1 MADSPIL
8 DHNGQPF
15 KKKDLSTEVAN
26 ASLTGVRSV
35 WNYGS
40 EAEHLSPERLA
51 RILRDAA
58 EGEADAYL
66 TLAEEMEER
75 DPHYGSVLG
84 TRKRALSGLPV
95 MVEAA
100 TDDAHDVK
108 LADAVRDLVRRP
120 EFGDMVDDL
129 LDALGK
135 GYSVVEINWDLKHL
149 PWEPRTRNERQTNGE
164 WREREAYTWRDPRF
178 FKYDREQ
185 GQQLRLIDESDML
198 NGIPLPPHRFI
209 VHRPRLKSG
218 LPIRSG
224 LARLVAVAY
233 MCKAYTVTDWMAFA
247 EVFGMPLRVGRYG
260 PGANE
265 NDINTL
271 INAVANIG
279 TDAAAVI
286 PESMRIDFE
295 APGSAQGGP
304 DMFLKLAEYLDKQ
317 ISKAVLGQTASTEG
331 TPGKLGSDDAQDDV
345 RMDILKSDARQL
357 SNTLNKYLV
366 RSFIDLNY
374 GPQEQYP
381 RIEVQATDPE
391 DVTALIDNVTKLIPY
406 GLKVERSVMADKL
419 GLPDPADDA
428 ELLLAPQQQVNPAPA
443 LNHQQPCGC
452 GQYHTA
458 LNQDGGQV
466 STTDSALEQLE
477 GAALSNWRSQLD
489 PVLQPI
495 RDLLDAVDTAE
506 EFAAGLEDLLD
517 DMDDTNV
524 VRDLAAAMFLANGA
538 GDGAGDGEPGAT
550 EQ

>member
-15 KKKDLSTEVAN
+15 KKKELSTEVAN

-66 TLAEEMEER
+66 TIAEEMEER

-100 TDDAHDVK
+100 TDDTHDVK

-135 GYSVVEINWDLKHL
+135 GYSVVEINWDTKRQ
-149 PWEPRTRNERQTNGE
+149 PWEPRTRNERQANGE

-178 FKYDREQ
+178 FRYDREQ

-260 PGANE
+260 PGAQPE
-265 NDINTL
+265 DIQTL

-331 TPGKLGSDDAQDDV
+331 TPGKLGNDDAQDDV

-366 RSFIDLNY
+366 RSFIDLNW

-391 DVTALIDNVTKLIPY
+391 DITALIDNVTKLLPF

-419 GLPDPADDA
+419 GLPDPEDEAD
-428 ELLLAPQQQVNPAPA
+428 LLTVPAQTQPTPTAPQQPPA
-443 LNHQQPCGC
+443 LNHQQPCTC

-458 LNQDGGQV
+458 LNRENSQPSRID
-466 STTDSALEQLE
+466 DALEELE
-477 GAALSNWRSQLD
+477 GAALSNWRSQID

-495 RDLLDAVDTAE
+495 RDLLGAVDTAE

-538 GDGAGDGEPGAT
+538 GDGSAD
-550 EQ
+550 

>member
-1 MADSPIL
+1 MADSTIL

-15 KKKDLSTEVAN
+15 KKKELSTEVAN

-100 TDDAHDVK
+100 TDDTHDVK
-108 LADAVRDLVRRP
+108 LADAVRDLVRRA

-135 GYSVVEINWDLKHL
+135 GYSVVEINWDTKHQ
-149 PWEPRTRNERQTNGE
+149 PWEPRTRNERQTSGE

-178 FKYDREQ
+178 FRYDREQ
-185 GQQLRLIDESDML
+185 GQQLRLIDETDML

-260 PGANE
+260 PGAQPE
-265 NDINTL
+265 DIQTL

-331 TPGKLGSDDAQDDV
+331 TPGKLGNDDAQDEV

-366 RSFIDLNY
+366 RSFIDLNW

-391 DVTALIDNVTKLIPY
+391 DVTALIDNVTKLLPF

-419 GLPDPADDA
+419 GLSDPDDDA
-428 ELLLAPQQQVNPAPA
+428 ELLTVPAPATPPQPPA

-458 LNQDGGQV
+458 LNRENSQP
-466 STTDSALEQLE
+466 STVDAALEELE
-477 GAALSNWRSQLD
+477 GAALSNWRSQID
-489 PVLQPI
+489 PILQPI

-506 EFAAGLEDLLD
+506 EFAAGLQDLLD
-517 DMDDTNV
+517 DMDDTEV
-524 VRDLAAAMFLANGA
+524 VRNLAATMFLANGA
-538 GDGAGDGEPGAT
+538 GDGSAD
-550 EQ
+550 